1 MNKKKKKKDKIAEK
15 ERGKQ
20 RWESEGKM
28 TEKCYHFSV
37 IFPSQEARK
46 KRKRNEK
53 KKKTKWRKEKK
64 TKRKKWKRKYL
75 DIKTSLNVLKFL
87 SKYLHHTNR

>member
-53 KKKTKWRKEKK
+53 KKKQNGERKRKQKEKNEK
-64 TKRKKWKRKYL
+64 EN
-75 DIKTSLNVLKFL
+75 I
-87 SKYLHHTNR
+87 